1 MGLEAAQQK
10 SAELID
16 KSLAILEE
24 LPYDTQA
31 LADLSQYIVQRR
43 H

>member
-1 MGLEAAQQK
+1 
-10 SAELID
+10 
-16 KSLAILEE
+16 LAILEE

-31 LADLSQYIVQRR
+31 LADLSQYIVHRR